1 MSFRYDWVDKA
12 KGIGILLV
20 IYGHN
25 YPFMESYIYGFHMP
39 LFFFI
44 SGMFHSEKMDTNSVT
59 KRAKGILIPYF
70 IWALL
75 LYVFWYF
82 LGRHYGNS
90 VNFNLNPVNNFIG
103 VFYAQGDMQFMDWGI
118 PLWFLPCLFL
128 SFLLFGF
135 INKINNVF
143 IQNIVLVF
151 LIGFGFIYPHYFEFK
166 LPWSF
171 DVACVSLIFYK
182 AGNYLKNK
190 LVALNSNKISF
201 WLIGVLFLCTF
212 LSLLNSKIDMYRS
225 IYGNEALFI
234 ITGISGTL
242 FIILLFKKIRFPN
255 VFTFLGKNTIPLLAL
270 QLRALTVVKLVLIYI
285 GIQAFNFSEPVK
297 LVLTFVQVLVIL
309 PVIFLVNKYLPIL
322 NGNIKK

>member
-1 MSFRYDWVDKA
+1 MDFRYDWVDKA

-44 SGMFHSEKMDTNSVT
+44 SGMFHPKIMDYNSII
-59 KRAKGILIPYF
+59 KRVKSILVPYF

-75 LYVFWYF
+75 LYSFWYF

-90 VNFNLNPVNNFIG
+90 INYGLDPVINFIG
-103 VFYAQGDMQFMDWGI
+103 VFYAQGGIQFMDWGI

-135 INKINNVF
+135 INKIKNVF
-143 IQNIVLVF
+143 IKYSVLVF
-151 LIGFGFIYPHYFEFK
+151 LIGFGFIYPHNFEFK

-190 LVALNSNKISF
+190 LVVLTPSKVSF
-201 WLIGVLFLCTF
+201 WLIGGLFLCTF

-225 IYGNEALFI
+225 IYGNEVLFI

-242 FIILLFKKIRFPN
+242 FVILLFKKIRIFKSLI
-255 VFTFLGKNTIPLLAL
+255 FLGKHTIPLLAL
-270 QLRALTVVKLVLIYI
+270 QLRALTVVKFVLIYI
-285 GIQAFNFSEPVK
+285 GFQVFNFSEPIK
-297 LVLTFVQVLVIL
+297 FVLIFVQVLIIL
-309 PVIFLVNKYLPIL
+309 PVIFLVNTYLPVL
-322 NGNIKK
+322 NGNVKK